1 MSRRP
6 DPGHPDPGHE
16 EAGDI
21 DAAGSRRS
29 AWLLIAVAGGVFI
42 AADDQTSVVTVLP
55 ALISDIGIAVDDFF
69 LASWVINGYLL
80 GYIVALPIVG
90 RIADARGHG
99 RVYAASL
106 GVFMLG
112 SALVAAAPDFWWL
125 VVARGLQAIGGGA
138 VVPVAMAIVV
148 GQMPPGRRA
157 LGLGAIAAASEGGAL
172 IGPLWGGLVTELLG
186 WRWMFWLN
194 IPMSV
199 PVLAGVWWLARN
211 ERAEGRIDWPG
222 AAMLAAAL
230 AALTIAIADDP
241 IAPRPWAITALLL
254 AAAAALA
261 VAFAL
266 RQRGLEEPM
275 VRLAMFA
282 SRQVSSSAVMS
293 VFVGAGLITA
303 LISVPLFVN
312 LVLVERPIDGGL
324 TLLRFTA
331 AVPVGALVGGWVTG
345 RIGPRLPA
353 AAGVLLGA
361 ICFAGLVPWG
371 EVLPEVWRT
380 TPLVVG
386 GFGFG
391 LLIAPLGVA
400 VLSHVRDEERAVAA
414 SWLTLAR
421 MGGMLVGTGLLT
433 SHGLGRFYARAG
445 SIEFGSPEFA
455 ELVTGAQVSTF
466 HEIWVVAALVL
477 VLTAV
482 LAWWLGGDR
491 RAGEGAAEWWSA
503 R

>member
-1 MSRRP
+1 MPRRR
-6 DPGHPDPGHE
+6 DPGHE
-16 EAGDI
+16 EAEDL
-21 DAAGSRRS
+21 DAAGSS
-29 AWLLIAVAGGVFI
+29 GSTWLLIAVAGGVFI

-55 ALISDIGIAVDDFF
+55 ALIPDIGLAVDDFF

-80 GYIVALPIVG
+80 GYIVALPIVA

-112 SALVAAAPDFWWL
+112 SALVAAAPDFWFL
-125 VVARGLQAIGGGA
+125 VVARGLQAVGGGA

-148 GQMPPGRRA
+148 SQMPPGRRA
-157 LGLGAIAAASEGGAL
+157 LGLGAIAAASEAGAL
-172 IGPLWGGLVTELLG
+172 VGPLWGGLITELWG

-194 IPMSV
+194 LPMSL
-199 PVLAGVWWLARN
+199 PVLGAVWWLARN

-222 AAMLAAAL
+222 AVLLAAAL

-241 IAPRPWAITALLL
+241 IAPRHWAITTLLL
-254 AAAAALA
+254 AVTA
-261 VAFAL
+261 VLTVVFAL
-266 RQRGLEEPM
+266 RQRGVEEPM
-275 VRLAMFA
+275 VRLSMFA
-282 SRQVSSSAVMS
+282 SKQVSSAAVMS
-293 VFVGAGLITA
+293 VLVGAGLITA

-312 LVLVERPIDGGL
+312 LVLVERPIDGGF

-331 AVPVGALVGGWVTG
+331 AVPVGALAGGWVTG

-361 ICFAGLVPWG
+361 ACFAGLLGWD
-371 EVLPEVWRT
+371 EVLPEVWRS
-380 TPLVVG
+380 TPLVLG

-400 VLSHVRDEERAVAA
+400 VLSDVREEERAVAA

-445 SIEFGSPEFA
+445 AIEFDSPEFA
-455 ELVTGAQVSTF
+455 ALVTEAQVSTF

-482 LAWWLGGDR
+482 LAWWLGG
-491 RAGEGAAEWWSA
+491 RAEPGEEAAEWWSA
-503 R
+503 PAR

>member
-1 MSRRP
+1 MRPRP
-6 DPGHPDPGHE
+6 DPTPDSGE
-16 EAGDI
+16 DLA
-21 DAAGSRRS
+21 AAGSRRS

-55 ALISDIGIAVDDFF
+55 ALIPDIGLAVDDFF

-125 VVARGLQAIGGGA
+125 VVARGLQAVGGGA

-148 GQMPPGRRA
+148 TQMPPERRA

-172 IGPLWGGLVTELLG
+172 VGPLWGGLITELLG

-194 IPMSV
+194 IPMSL
-199 PVLAGVWWLARN
+199 PVLGAVWWLARN

-222 AAMLAAAL
+222 AALLAAAL

-241 IAPRPWAITALLL
+241 IAPRPWAITAQLL
-254 AAAAALA
+254 AFTG
-261 VAFAL
+261 VATLFFAL
-266 RQRGLEEPM
+266 RQRSLEEPM
-275 VRLAMFA
+275 LRLRMFA
-282 SRQVSSSAVMS
+282 SKPVSSAAVMS
-293 VFVGAGLITA
+293 VLVGAGLITA

-312 LVLVERPIDGGL
+312 LVLVERPIDGGF

-331 AVPVGALVGGWVTG
+331 AVPLGALAGGWVTG

-353 AAGVLLGA
+353 AVGVLLGA
-361 ICFAGLVPWG
+361 VCFAGLLPWD
-371 EVLPEVWRT
+371 EVLPELWRT

-400 VLSHVRDEERAVAA
+400 VLSHVREEERAVAA

-455 ELVTGAQVSTF
+455 ELVTEAQVSTF
-466 HEIWVVAALVL
+466 HEIWVVAAAVL
-477 VLTAV
+477 ALTTA
-482 LAWWLGGDR
+482 LAWWLGSE
-491 RAGEGAAEWWSA
+491 RASEWWAA

>member
-1 MSRRP
+1 MWTLRPRP
-6 DPGHPDPGHE
+6 DPGS
-16 EAGDI
+16 EADE
-21 DAAGSRRS
+21 DLEAAGSRHS
-29 AWLLIAVAGGVFI
+29 AWLLVAVAGGVFI

-55 ALISDIGIAVDDFF
+55 ALIPDIGLAVDDFF

-112 SALVAAAPDFWWL
+112 SALVAAAPDFWFL
-125 VVARGLQAIGGGA
+125 VVARALQAVGGGA

-148 GQMPPGRRA
+148 AQMPPERRA
-157 LGLGAIAAASEGGAL
+157 LGLGAIAAASEAGAL
-172 IGPLWGGLVTELLG
+172 VGPLWGGLITELLG

-194 IPMSV
+194 IPMSL
-199 PVLAGVWWLARN
+199 PVLGAVWWLARN
-211 ERAEGRIDWPG
+211 DRAEGRIDWPG
-222 AAMLAAAL
+222 AALLAAAL

-241 IAPRPWAITALLL
+241 IAPRPWGITALLIGVT
-254 AAAAALA
+254 AALT
-261 VAFAL
+261 VVFVL

-275 VRLAMFA
+275 LRLAMFA
-282 SRQVSSSAVMS
+282 SKPVSGAAAMS
-293 VFVGAGLITA
+293 ILVGAGLITA

-312 LVLVERPIDGGL
+312 LVLVERPIDGGF

-331 AVPVGALVGGWVTG
+331 AVPVGALAGGWVTG
-345 RIGPRLPA
+345 RTGPRLPA
-353 AAGVLLGA
+353 ALGVLLGA
-361 ICFAGLVPWG
+361 ACFAGLLPWD

-455 ELVTGAQVSTF
+455 ELVTEAQVSTF
-466 HEIWVVAALVL
+466 HEIWVVAAV
-477 VLTAV
+477 V
-482 LAWWLGGDR
+482 LALTTALTWWLGSE
-491 RAGEGAAEWWSA
+491 RASEWWAA

>member
-1 MSRRP
+1 MPRHVERGP
-6 DPGHPDPGHE
+6 KPEDL
-16 EAGDI
+16 EA
-21 DAAGSRRS
+21 AASRRS
-29 AWLLIAVAGGVFI
+29 VWLLIAVAGGVFI

-55 ALISDIGIAVDDFF
+55 ALIPDIGLSVDDFY

-106 GVFMLG
+106 GVFMVG
-112 SALVAAAPDFWWL
+112 SALVAAAPGFWWL
-125 VVARGLQAIGGGA
+125 VAARALQAVGGGA

-157 LGLGAIAAASEGGAL
+157 LGLGAIAAAAEGGAL
-172 IGPLWGGLVTELLG
+172 VGPLWGGLVTEVLG

-194 IPMSV
+194 IPMAL

-211 ERAEGRIDWPG
+211 ERAAGRIDWLG
-222 AAMLAAAL
+222 ATLLAAGL
-230 AALTIAIADDP
+230 TALTVAIADDP
-241 IAPRPWAITALLL
+241 LFPRAWELTALLV

-261 VAFAL
+261 AAFAW
-266 RQRGLEEPM
+266 RQRGHDEPM
-275 VRLAMFA
+275 VRFSMFA
-282 SRQVSSSAVMS
+282 PRPVWSSATMS
-293 VFVGAGLITA
+293 LLVGGGLITA

-312 LVLVERPIDGGL
+312 LVLLERPIDGGV

-331 AVPVGALVGGWVTG
+331 AVPVGALLGGWATG

-361 ICFAGLVPWG
+361 LGFAGLVAWNEG
-371 EVLPEVWRT
+371 LVEAWRSA
-380 TPLVVG
+380 PLIVG

-400 VLSHVRDEERAVAA
+400 VLSHVREEERATAA

-445 SIEFGSPEFA
+445 SIEFGSPEFL
-455 ELVTGAQVSTF
+455 ELVTEAQVSTF
-466 HEIWVVAALVL
+466 HEIWVVAALVM
-477 VLTAV
+477 VLAAIV
-482 LAWWLGGDR
+482 AWWLGG
-491 RAGEGAAEWWSA
+491 RADGDGDEDEGGEWWVA